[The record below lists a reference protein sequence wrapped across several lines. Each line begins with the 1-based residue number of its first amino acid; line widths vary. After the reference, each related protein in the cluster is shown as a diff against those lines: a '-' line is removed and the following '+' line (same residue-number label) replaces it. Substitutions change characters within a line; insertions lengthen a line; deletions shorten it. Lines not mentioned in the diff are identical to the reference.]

1 MPPSCTSV
9 VISNSEQYMLNIR
22 SRTKIRTRSIKTRKS
37 TLYPDKTLLVVCI
50 LSLCMLYS
58 SLFNLLQ
65 RPPTDEFFL

>member
-50 LSLCMLYS
+50 VIVHAV
-58 SLFNLLQ
+58 
-65 RPPTDEFFL
+65 FFSFQFITETTY